1 MDMKKTILSEKELH
15 LLESLIS
22 DHGYIVTS
30 RQIEAKL
37 GISQQA
43 ARNLVGKMVRNG
55 WLIRVKK
62 GYFAIANLE
71 SHSFSNISPLAIAQ
85 VLVPGSYVSFE
96 FALNYHDHFDQ
107 LPAKV
112 TSVTTSNTKHY
123 EFQNTEYL
131 FVKTKPEMMKGFNE
145 KTIEGH
151 SARVAELEKALLDFL
166 HFRRDSYT
174 VGLLIEKLKE
184 ARDEV
189 DVQKMT
195 ELSKAY
201 PITLRRRLGFLFDL
215 AGIDSR
221 KIHQGLMETPGFA
234 KLTKKSNLFNAKWRL
249 YYEDRFTK

>member
-1 MDMKKTILSEKELH
+1 MDMKKTILSEKELY

-22 DHGYIVTS
+22 GHGYIVTS

-43 ARNLVGKMVRNG
+43 VRNLAGKMVRNG
-55 WLIRVKK
+55 WLVRIKK

-85 VLVPGSYVSFE
+85 VLVPNSYVSFE
-96 FALNYHDHFDQ
+96 YALNYHGHFDQ

-112 TSVTTSNTKHY
+112 ISIATSNTKRY

-131 FVKTKPEMMKGFNE
+131 FVKAKPEMMEGFKE
-145 KTIEGH
+145 ITIEGQH
-151 SARVAELEKALLDFL
+151 VRIAELEKALLDFL

-174 VGLLIEKLKE
+174 VDLLMEKLKE
-184 ARDEV
+184 TKNEI
-189 DVQKMT
+189 DVFKMT
-195 ELSKAY
+195 DLSSAY

-215 AGIDSR
+215 AGLDSGR
-221 KIHQGLMETPGFA
+221 LHQNLKGTPGFA

>member
-55 WLIRVKK
+55 WLVRVKR

-96 FALNYHDHFDQ
+96 FALNYHGHFDQ

-112 TSVTTSNTKHY
+112 TSVTTSNTKRY
-123 EFQNTEYL
+123 EFQDTEYL
-131 FVKTKPEMMKGFNE
+131 FVKTKLDMMKGIKE
-145 KTIEGH
+145 IKIEGQ
-151 SARVAELEKALLDFL
+151 SAQVAELEKALLDFL

-174 VGLLIEKLKE
+174 VDLLLEKLNE
-184 ARDEV
+184 AKNEI
-189 DVQKMT
+189 DVSKMT
-195 ELSKAY
+195 DLSKAY

-215 AGIDSR
+215 AGIDSGEL
-221 KIHQGLMETPGFA
+221 HHGLKGTPGFA
-234 KLTKKSNLFNAKWRL
+234 KLTKKSNLFNAKWRI

>member
-1 MDMKKTILSEKELH
+1 MKKTILSEKELH

-22 DHGYIVTS
+22 DYGYIVTS

-96 FALNYHDHFDQ
+96 FALNYHGHFDQ

-112 TSVTTSNTKHY
+112 TSVNARNMRRY
-123 EFQNTEYL
+123 QFQDLEYL
-131 FVKTKPEMMKGFNE
+131 FVKGKPSMMRGFDE
-145 KTIEGH
+145 ISIEGQH
-151 SARVAELEKALLDFL
+151 ANLADLEKALLDFL
-166 HFRRDSYT
+166 HFRKDSYT
-174 VGLLIEKLKE
+174 VDLLIEKLKE
-184 ARDEV
+184 ARDGI
-189 DVQKMT
+189 DAQKII
-195 ELSKAY
+195 ELSKGY
-201 PITLRRRLGFLFDL
+201 PITLRRRLGFLMDIT
-215 AGIDSR
+215 GIDSDQLADEIR
-221 KIHQGLMETPGFA
+221 VTPGFA

-249 YYEDRFTK
+249 YYEDRFTQ

>member
-1 MDMKKTILSEKELH
+1 MDMKKTILSEKELY
-15 LLESLIS
+15 LLEGLIS

-55 WLIRVKK
+55 WLVRIKK
-62 GYFAIANLE
+62 GFFAIANLE

-96 FALNYHDHFDQ
+96 FALNYHGYFDQ

-112 TSVTTSNTKHY
+112 TSVATSNTKRY
-123 EFQNTEYL
+123 EFQNTEYI
-131 FVKTKPEMMKGFNE
+131 FVKAKPEMMKGFQE
-145 KTIEGH
+145 ITIEGQNG
-151 SARVAELEKALLDFL
+151 RVAELEKVSLDFL
-166 HFRRDSYT
+166 HFRRDGYT
-174 VGLLIEKLKE
+174 VDLLIEKFKE
-184 ARDEV
+184 AKNEI
-189 DVQKMT
+189 DVAKMT
-195 ELSKAY
+195 DLASVY

-215 AGIDSR
+215 VGIDSGR
-221 KIHQGLMETPGFA
+221 LHQNLKGTPGFA
-234 KLTKKSNLFNAKWRL
+234 KLTNKSKLFNAKWRL